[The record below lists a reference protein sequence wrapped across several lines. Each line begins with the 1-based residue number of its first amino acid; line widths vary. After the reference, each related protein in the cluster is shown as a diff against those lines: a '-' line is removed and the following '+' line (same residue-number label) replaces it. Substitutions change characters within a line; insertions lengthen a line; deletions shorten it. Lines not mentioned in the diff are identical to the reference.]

1 MRTQPISKDHR
12 VQKRAKIQRE
22 TVVTKVLSESYK
34 QSKYRNS
41 ITTIKGIKFDSKR
54 ESLRYLE
61 LLTLEKAGKI
71 KDLKLQE
78 AFELQPAFSKAGKRY
93 RAIYYYSDFSY
104 NQDNKYIVEDVKG
117 FKTAVF
123 QLKQKMFEYRY
134 PDLTLKIIK

>member
-1 MRTQPISKDHR
+1 MN
-12 VQKRAKIQRE
+12 
-22 TVVTKVLSESYK
+22 
-34 QSKYRNS
+34 KYRNRK
-41 ITTIKGIKFDSKR
+41 TMIKRILFDSER
-54 ESLRYLE
+54 EGLRYLE
-61 LLTLEKAGKI
+61 LLSREKTGEI
-71 KDLKLQE
+71 QDLKLQE